1 LIRYCSSI
9 TLALVAL
16 QSPYAYAAMQDQVPP
31 VPPAATP
38 PPAATTQRWTQL
50 QLPLVRNGQLS
61 GDVIAEVTPDGRVRF
76 ERASLMERLLPYL
89 SPSARETFGA
99 SFAQAT
105 FVTPEELEAA
115 GIFIRYNPALL
126 EVSIERIDPNLAA
139 VQTLG
144 PVITES
150 RVPVTRQ
157 PEDFSA
163 YLNVVGDFRLED
175 FETFEDPGVLV
186 FGAARFRGVV
196 VEFDGGYDRSITG
209 GQGSGFYRRAARAVY
224 DEVDKLRRWSAGD
237 LQLSGIPVMAGALI
251 GGVAVEKGRR
261 VFSGAGPV
269 TQLGSQQ
276 ILLDRDSTV
285 EVMVD
290 GQQVQTLQL
299 AAGPYDLSQLTA
311 QYGGRNAQL
320 FVTDVTGRRQLAS
333 FDPFFDPVDLGSG
346 EDEYSAGVGFVARA
360 FEASP
365 KYGGLPAFSG
375 FYRRGMTNRMLLGG
389 ALQLSE
395 DVQVAG
401 AEVIVS
407 PNKIPGRIEF
417 SGAIS
422 TGDDF
427 GYSLRG
433 AYSLQIGTG
442 MQGRQFSVSADY
454 RSKGFQTL
462 TDAIAGDRF
471 ETLNITANYAQSIG
485 EQTTLVAGANWFHR
499 PGFNSSHSVYADV
512 IHRTEKF
519 RVTAGVEYGKGLN
532 ENQFGVRLGL
542 TVPLGRRTRAEANYN
557 SRREQSRAFVT
568 RSYEDRV
575 GSFGYDVGIRK
586 SKNDATVDAIA
597 NYVGN
602 RFYARGSV
610 TSGGP
615 GFGDID
621 ERQQARLQVGTSIA
635 FAGGDVAIGRPIND
649 SFVIAKPHESADPGQ
664 VVLGRSIQ
672 DKRFDAQ
679 SGTFGPALGGRLQ
692 SYTRQNVIYDLMNGP
707 VGYDIGTGIDT
718 VEPPYRSGYNI
729 TVGSDANVTAYGVLK
744 IEGAPAS
751 LVAGS
756 ISSTDDEA
764 FTSQPFFTNSVGR
777 FAIMGLRPGK
787 TYQVRLTEPATSYTI
802 EVPAKSEPLY
812 QLGEILIT
820 PPAAK

>member
-1 LIRYCSSI
+1 MIRYCSRI

-16 QSPYAYAAMQDQVPP
+16 QSPYAHAAMQDQGPP
-31 VPPAATP
+31 P
-38 PPAATTQRWTQL
+38 PPAAAAQRWTQL

-61 GDVIAEVTPDGRVRF
+61 GDIFAEVTSDGRIRF
-76 ERASLMERLLPYL
+76 ERASLLERLAPYL
-89 SPSARETFGA
+89 TPSGAETLSA
-99 SFAQAT
+99 SFTGSA
-105 FVTPEELEAA
+105 FLTPEELEAA
-115 GIFIRYNPALL
+115 GIVLRYNPSLL
-126 EVSIERIDPNLAA
+126 EVAVERIDANLAA

-150 RVPVTRQ
+150 RVPVTQQ

-186 FGAARFRGVV
+186 FGAARFKGVV
-196 VEFDGGYDRSITG
+196 VEFDGGYDKAITG
-209 GQGSGFYRRAARAVY
+209 GQGGFYRRSARAVY
-224 DEVDKLRRWSAGD
+224 DEIDKLRRWSAGD
-237 LQLSGIPVMAGALI
+237 LQLSGIPVMSGALL

-261 VFSGAGPV
+261 VFSGIGPV
-269 TQLGSQQ
+269 AQLGSQQ
-276 ILLDRDSTV
+276 ILLDRDATV
-285 EVMVD
+285 EVIID

-299 AAGPYDLSQLTA
+299 AAGPYDLSQLTS

-346 EDEYSAGVGFVARA
+346 EEEYSAGIGFVAKA

-375 FYRRGMTNRMLLGG
+375 YYRRGMSNRLLLGG

-395 DVQVAG
+395 DIQVAG
-401 AEVIVS
+401 AEVVVS
-407 PNKIPGRIEF
+407 PRNIPGRIEF

-433 AYSLQIGTG
+433 AYSLQVGRGT
-442 MQGRQFSVSADY
+442 QGRQLSVSADY
-454 RSKGFQTL
+454 RSDRFQTL

-471 ETLNITANYAQSIG
+471 ETLNVTANYSQSLS
-485 EQTTLVAGANWFHR
+485 ERTTLVTGANWFHR
-499 PGFNSSHSVYADV
+499 PGFNSTHSVYADV
-512 IHRTEKF
+512 IHRTQRF
-519 RVTAGVEYGKGLN
+519 RITAGVEYGKALN
-532 ENQFGVRLGL
+532 ENRFGVRLGI
-542 TVPLGRRTRAEANYN
+542 TVPLGGRTRAEANYN
-557 SRREQSRAFVT
+557 SRRETARAFVT

-575 GSFGYDVGIRK
+575 GSFGYDLGVRR
-586 SKNDATVDAIA
+586 SRNDASIDAIA

-610 TSGGP
+610 TTGGS

-621 ERQQARLQVGTSIA
+621 ERQQARLQLGSSIA
-635 FAGGDVAIGRPIND
+635 IAGGDVAIGRPIND
-649 SFVIAKPHESADPGQ
+649 SFVIAKPHETAEPGQ

-672 DKRFDAQ
+672 DKRFDAL
-679 SGTFGPALGGRLQ
+679 SGTLGPALGSRLQ
-692 SYTRQNVIYDLMNGP
+692 SYTRQNVTYDLINGP
-707 VGYDIGTGIDT
+707 AGYDIGSGIDT

-729 TVGSDANVTAYGVLK
+729 TVGSDANVTAYGVLS
-744 IEGAPAS
+744 IDGTPAS

-756 ISSTDDEA
+756 ISSTDDEDFA
-764 FTSQPFFTNSVGR
+764 SQPFFTNSVGR

-787 TYQVRLTEPATSYTI
+787 TYQVRLTEPAGSYVI
-802 EVPAKSEPLY
+802 EVPADSQPLY
-812 QLGEILIT
+812 QLGDIAIT
-820 PPAAK
+820 SAAAK

>member
-1 LIRYCSSI
+1 
-9 TLALVAL
+9 
-16 QSPYAYAAMQDQVPP
+16 MQDQGPAS
-31 VPPAATP
+31 PPAA
-38 PPAATTQRWTQL
+38 ALAQRWTQL
-50 QLPLVRNGQLS
+50 QLPLIRNGQLS
-61 GDVIAEVTPDGRVRF
+61 GDVVAEVTPDGQIRF
-76 ERASLMERLLPYL
+76 DRASLLERLTPFLTPG
-89 SPSARETFGA
+89 GA
-99 SFAQAT
+99 ESLATSFAASPFLST
-105 FVTPEELEAA
+105 EELEAA
-115 GIFIRYNPALL
+115 GIFLRYNASLL
-126 EVSIERIDPNLAA
+126 EVSVERIDPDLAA
-139 VQTLG
+139 IQTLG

-163 YLNVVGDFRLED
+163 YLNLVGDFRLED
-175 FETFEDPGVLV
+175 FETFEDPGILV
-186 FGAARFRGVV
+186 FGAARFKGVV
-196 VEFDGGYDRSITG
+196 VEFDGGYDKTITG
-209 GQGSGFYRRAARAVY
+209 GGSGLYRRSARAVY

-237 LQLSGIPVMAGALI
+237 LQLSGIPVISGALL

-261 VFSGAGPV
+261 VFSGVGPV

-276 ILLDRDSTV
+276 ILLDRDATV
-285 EVMVD
+285 EVIVD

-346 EDEYSAGVGFVARA
+346 EEEYSAGVGFVAKA

-375 FYRRGMTNRMLLGG
+375 FYRRGMTNRLLLGG

-407 PNKIPGRIEF
+407 PKNMPGRIEF

-433 AYSLQIGTG
+433 AYSLLVGTG
-442 MQGRQFSVSADY
+442 TRGRQFSISADY
-454 RSKGFQTL
+454 RSEDFQTL

-471 ETLNITANYAQSIG
+471 ETLNITANYSQSLG
-485 EQTTLVAGANWFHR
+485 ERTTLVAGANWFHR
-499 PGFNSSHSVYADV
+499 PGFNSTHSVYADV
-512 IHRTEKF
+512 IYRTRRF

-532 ENQFGVRLGL
+532 EDRFGVRLGL

-557 SRREQSRAFVT
+557 SRRETARAFVT
-568 RSYEDRV
+568 RSFEDRA
-575 GSFGYDVGIRK
+575 GAFGYDVGVRR
-586 SKNDATVDAIA
+586 SKNDATIDAIA

-610 TSGGP
+610 TTGGP
-615 GFGDID
+615 GFDQID
-621 ERQQARLQVGTSIA
+621 ERQQARLQLGTSIA

-672 DKRFDAQ
+672 DKRFDAL
-679 SGTFGPALGGRLQ
+679 SGTLGPALGSRLQ
-692 SYTRQNVIYDLMNGP
+692 SYTRQNVIYDLINGP

-744 IEGAPAS
+744 IDGAPAS
-751 LVAGS
+751 LIAGS
-756 ISSTDDEA
+756 ISSTDDDQ
-764 FTSQPFFTNSVGR
+764 FKSQPFFTNSVGR

-787 TYQVRLTEPATSYTI
+787 TYQVRLTEPAGSYAI
-802 EVPAKSEPLY
+802 EVPADSQPLY
-812 QLGEILIT
+812 QLGEIAIT
-820 PPAAK
+820 PSAKE

>member
-1 LIRYCSSI
+1 M
-9 TLALVAL
+9 AL
-16 QSPYAYAAMQDQVPP
+16 QSPYAYAAMQDQGPP

-38 PPAATTQRWTQL
+38 PPAAKTQRWTQL

-61 GDVIAEVTPDGRVRF
+61 GDIIAEVTPDGLVRF

-105 FVTPEELEAA
+105 FVTPEELDAA
-115 GIFIRYNPALL
+115 GIVLRYNPALL

-175 FETFEDPGVLV
+175 FETFEDPGILV

-417 SGAIS
+417 SGAVS

-433 AYSLQIGTG
+433 AYSLQVGTG
-442 MQGRQFSVSADY
+442 MQGRQFSISADY

-471 ETLNITANYAQSIG
+471 ETLNVTANYAQSLG

-532 ENQFGVRLGL
+532 ENNFGVRLGL

-575 GSFGYDVGIRK
+575 GSFGYDVGIRR
-586 SKNDATVDAIA
+586 SRNDATVDAIA

-635 FAGGDVAIGRPIND
+635 FAGGDVGIGRPIND
-649 SFVIAKPHESADPGQ
+649 SFVIAKPHESAEPGQ

-679 SGTFGPALGGRLQ
+679 SGALGPALGGRLQ
-692 SYTRQNVIYDLMNGP
+692 SYTRQNVIYDLMDGP

-764 FTSQPFFTNSVGR
+764 FTNQPFFTNSVGR

-787 TYQVRLTEPATSYTI
+787 TYQVRLTEPAAIYTI

>member
-1 LIRYCSSI
+1 M
-9 TLALVAL
+9 AL
-16 QSPYAYAAMQDQVPP
+16 QSPHAYAAMQDQGP
-31 VPPAATP
+31 TP
-38 PPAATTQRWTQL
+38 PPAAAAQRWTQL

-61 GDVIAEVTPDGRVRF
+61 GDIIAEVTPDGQIRF
-76 ERASLMERLLPYL
+76 ERASLLERLTPYL
-89 SPSARETFGA
+89 TPSGAETLA
-99 SFAQAT
+99 TSFAGAT
-105 FVTPEELEAA
+105 FLTPEELAAA
-115 GIFIRYNPALL
+115 GVVLRYNPSLL
-126 EVSIERIDPNLAA
+126 EVAVERIDANLVA

-150 RVPVTRQ
+150 RVPVTQQ

-186 FGAARFRGVV
+186 FGAARFKGVV
-196 VEFDGGYDRSITG
+196 VEFDGGYDRAITG
-209 GQGSGFYRRAARAVY
+209 GRGGFYRRSARAVY

-237 LQLSGIPVMAGALI
+237 LQLSGIPVISGALL

-261 VFSGAGPV
+261 VFSGIGPV
-269 TQLGSQQ
+269 AQLGSQQ
-276 ILLDRDSTV
+276 ILLERDATV
-285 EVMVD
+285 EVIVD

-299 AAGPYDLSQLTA
+299 AAGPYDLSQLTS

-333 FDPFFDPVDLGSG
+333 FDPFFDPVDLGAG
-346 EDEYSAGVGFVARA
+346 EDEYSAGIGFVAKA

-375 FYRRGMTNRMLLGG
+375 YYRRGMSNRLLLGG

-401 AEVIVS
+401 AEVVVS
-407 PNKIPGRIEF
+407 PQNIPGRIEF

-433 AYSLQIGTG
+433 AYSLQIGRGT
-442 MQGRQFSVSADY
+442 QGRQLSVSADY
-454 RSKGFQTL
+454 RSDGFQTL

-471 ETLNITANYAQSIG
+471 ETLNVTANYAQSLS
-485 EQTTLVAGANWFHR
+485 ERTTLVTGANWFHR
-499 PGFNSSHSVYADV
+499 PGFNSSHTVYADV
-512 IHRTEKF
+512 IHRTQRF

-532 ENQFGVRLGL
+532 ENRFGVRLGV
-542 TVPLGRRTRAEANYN
+542 TVPLGGRTRAEANYN
-557 SRREQSRAFVT
+557 SRRETARAFVT

-575 GSFGYDVGIRK
+575 GSFGYDVGVRR
-586 SKNDATVDAIA
+586 SRNDATIDAIA

-610 TSGGP
+610 TTGGP
-615 GFGDID
+615 GFGEID
-621 ERQQARLQVGTSIA
+621 QRQQARLQVGTSIA

-649 SFVIAKPHESADPGQ
+649 SFVIAKPHESAEPGQ
-664 VVLGRSIQ
+664 VVLGRSVQ
-672 DKRFDAQ
+672 DKRFDAL
-679 SGTFGPALGGRLQ
+679 SGTLGPALGSRLQ
-692 SYTRQNVIYDLMNGP
+692 SYTRQNVTYDLINGAP
-707 VGYDIGTGIDT
+707 GYDIGSGIDT

-729 TVGSDANVTAYGVLK
+729 TVGSDANVTAYGVLS
-744 IEGAPAS
+744 IDGAPAS
-751 LVAGS
+751 LIAGS
-756 ISSTDDEA
+756 ISSTDDEDFA
-764 FTSQPFFTNSVGR
+764 SQPFFTNSVGR

-787 TYQVRLTEPATSYTI
+787 TYQVRLTDPAGSYVI
-802 EVPAKSEPLY
+802 EVPADSQPLY
-812 QLGEILIT
+812 QLGDIAIT
-820 PPAAK
+820 SAAAK